1 MLLAQER
8 SDIVRFGR
16 KLLSSRL
23 TTGSGGN
30 LSICNRNEGYVAI
43 SPSGLDYLDLT
54 PEDIV
59 VTDMAGQR
67 VDGRWKPSS
76 ELDFH
81 LALYQAR
88 PDVGG
93 VVHTHSVHATTLACL
108 RWELPAVHYL
118 VGFAGKKVTVAP
130 YATFG
135 TPQLA
140 ANITATIAKDNA
152 VLLANHGLVAVGPD
166 LSTAFNVAEEI
177 ELVAQIYLQTKAVGQ
192 PVIIDDAEM
201 DRVLVKFRTYGKQ
214 DVDGEESD
222 S

>member
-1 MLLAQER
+1 MLLAKER

-59 VTDMAGQR
+59 VTDMAGQS

-88 PDVGG
+88 PDVTG

-118 VGFAGKKVTVAP
+118 VGFAGKKVAVAP

-140 ANITATIAKDNA
+140 ANITATIATDNA
-152 VLLANHGLVAVGPD
+152 VLLANHGLVAVGLD
-166 LSTAFNVAEEI
+166 LSAAFNVAEEI

-201 DRVLVKFRTYGKQ
+201 ERVLVKFRTYGKQ
-214 DVDGEESD
+214 DAGGENPGS
-222 S
+222 

>member
-30 LSICNRNEGYVAI
+30 LSICNRQEGLLAI

-54 PEDIV
+54 PEDV
-59 VTDMAGQR
+59 VVLDMSGHK

-81 LALYQAR
+81 LSLYQAR
-88 PDVGG
+88 ADVCG
-93 VVHTHSVHATTLACL
+93 VVHTHSVHATTMACL

-118 VGFAGKKVTVAP
+118 VGFAGKKVAVAP

-135 TPQLA
+135 TPELA
-140 ANITATIAKDNA
+140 ANVTASIGTDNA
-152 VLLANHGLVAVGPD
+152 VLLANHGLVAVGSN
-166 LSTAFNVAEEI
+166 LQAAFNVAEEI

-192 PVIIDDAEM
+192 PVILDEGEM
-201 DRVLVKFRTYGKQ
+201 DRVLVKFRSYGKQ
-214 DVDGEESD
+214 DVDPEGLGS
-222 S
+222 